1 MRPHHYIQKIMADA
15 LRANE
20 TLREAGVSILEQ
32 NSQELAFMLKKPLGQ
47 IDAPVVVVTC
57 DKARKRHS
65 SPVVWELECSVMVTE
80 NVPLNRE
87 RATFLTALDVAFI
100 ACETLDDPQGGIHQ
114 TEEPVKHTTPAR
126 GILEAEARFAAR
138 VTYNE
143 NEEQGEDN
151 GENE

>member
-1 MRPHHYIQKIMADA
+1 MRPHHYIQKLMADA
-15 LRANE
+15 LRENE
-20 TLREAGVSILEQ
+20 TLRKAGVTILEQ
-32 NSQELAFMLKKPLGQ
+32 NSQDLAFLLAKPMSQ

-57 DKARKRHS
+57 DKARKRHT
-65 SPVVWELECSVMVTE
+65 SPVEWELECSVMVTE

-87 RATFLTALDVAFI
+87 RPAFLTALDVAFV
-100 ACETLDDPQGGIHQ
+100 ACEVLDDPQGGIHQ
-114 TEEPVKHTTPAR
+114 TAEPVKHTTPAR

>member
-1 MRPHHYIQKIMADA
+1 MRPHYYIQKLMADA

-20 TLREAGVSILEQ
+20 TLREAGVTILEQ

-65 SPVVWELECSVMVTE
+65 SPVVWELESSVMVTE
-80 NVPLNRE
+80 NVPLYRE
-87 RATFLTALDVAFI
+87 RPTYLTALDVAFV
-100 ACETLDDPQGGIHQ
+100 ACEVLDDPQGGIHP

>member
-15 LRANE
+15 LRADE

-87 RATFLTALDVAFI
+87 RPTFLTALDVAFV

-143 NEEQGEDN
+143 NEEQGEAN
-151 GENE
+151 G